1 MIEIRNLKFSYSTL
15 KSRTEVFDSLSM
27 MIPTGEIVGLLG
39 RNGTGKS
46 TLLNLMAGLLD
57 ADAGTIA
64 VEGVDVAQ
72 RGTALYTS
80 LMIVPEEF
88 SLPQLTLDRFVKV
101 TAPFY
106 PNYDEARFADCC
118 SRFEVNRAVRLDRM
132 SMGQRKKAYL
142 AFALACNTP
151 VLLLDE
157 PTNGLD
163 IPARQALRQMLAEQV
178 NDERTIVI
186 STHAARDIENL
197 VDRLVILEPHRM
209 VLNESI
215 ATLSTLFG
223 VGVVP
228 AGVKP
233 LYSEPSVAGVRG
245 VWVAEGDEESRMDME
260 MMFNAATRS
269 PREVA
274 AVIANHSKL

>member
-1 MIEIRNLKFSYSTL
+1 
-15 KSRTEVFDSLSM
+15 
-27 MIPTGEIVGLLG
+27 
-39 RNGTGKS
+39 
-46 TLLNLMAGLLD
+46 
-57 ADAGTIA
+57 DAGTIA

-88 SLPQLTLDRFVKV
+88 GLPQLTLDRFVKV

-106 PNYDEARFADCC
+106 PNYDQARFDDCC

-178 NDERTIVI
+178 NDDRTIII

-233 LYSEPSVAGVRG
+233 LYSEPSVVGVRG

-260 MMFNAATRS
+260 MMFNAATKS

>member
-1 MIEIRNLKFSYSTL
+1 MIEITNLKFRYNR
-15 KSRTEVFDSLSM
+15 RTTVFDSLSM
-27 MIPTGEIVGLLG
+27 MIPSGEIVGLLG

-46 TLLNLMAGLLD
+46 TLLNLLAGLLD
-57 ADAGTIA
+57 AEKGSIA
-64 VEGVDVAQ
+64 VEGIDVAR
-72 RGTALYTS
+72 RGTALYTM

-88 SLPQLTLDRFVKV
+88 SLPAMTLDRYVRV

-106 PNYDEARFADCC
+106 PAFDGERFADCC
-118 SRFEVNRAVRLDRM
+118 SRFEVNRAERLDRM

-142 AFALACNTP
+142 SFALACNTP

-157 PTNGLD
+157 PTNALD
-163 IPARQALRQMLAEQV
+163 IPARQALRKMLAEQI
-178 NDERTIVI
+178 DEQRTIII
-186 STHAARDIENL
+186 STHSARDIENL
-197 VDRLVILEPHRM
+197 VDRLVILEKQRM

-228 AGVKP
+228 AGVEV
-233 LYSEPSVAGVRG
+233 LYSEPSVEGARG
-245 VWVAEGDEESRMDME
+245 VWVAERDEECRMDLE
-260 MMFNAATRS
+260 LIFNAATQS

-274 AVIANHSKL
+274 AVIANQSKL